1 VIDFSSSF
9 CSDIN
14 RKRSLFAKETRL
26 ANPSSNMR
34 IIASSISL
42 LSTAFL
48 FGQAA
53 LSNAENAEETLIRD
67 AIEQD
72 APIHHHGPVN
82 AVVSLAFH
90 IINDLSYHII
100 PQHSARILC

>member
-1 VIDFSSSF
+1 
-9 CSDIN
+9 
-14 RKRSLFAKETRL
+14 
-26 ANPSSNMR
+26 MR

-42 LSTAFL
+42 LSTAFF

-67 AIEQD
+67 SLQQD

-90 IINDLSYHII
+90 GINDISCQII
-100 PQHSARILC
+100 PQHSACIL